1 MTRNRYEERQ
11 EARRARYE
19 ERAERAREEASAKAK
34 RATTMA
40 DCIPYGQPILVG
52 HHSEGRDRRFRARI
66 GQVMTQAVE
75 AEKKADYYDQKA
87 EGVGKGGISSDDP
100 QAIEKLTA
108 QLEKL
113 EADSIKMKAANKA
126 IRKNDREAL
135 AKLGYSEKVIE
146 HLFKPDHVGRV
157 GFADFELTGNRANAR
172 RIRQRIEILKKARE
186 RQDVEQEGKGY
197 TYRED
202 TEENRVM
209 FEFEGKPDDAT
220 RQVLKDHSF
229 RWSPS
234 RGKNGAWVRHLNNSG
249 IYNAQC
255 VRKILDAME
264 D

>member
-1 MTRNRYEERQ
+1 MTRNSYEERQ

-19 ERAERAREEASAKAK
+19 ERAERARQDANAKAN

-40 DCIPYGQPILVG
+40 DCIPFGQPILVG

-87 EGVGKGGISSDDP
+87 DGVGKGGISSDDP

-126 IRKNDREAL
+126 VRKNDRKALEA
-135 AKLGYSEKVIE
+135 LGYSEKAIE
-146 HLFKPDHVGRV
+146 LLFKPDHVGRV
-157 GFADFELTGNRANAR
+157 GYADFELTGNRANAR
-172 RIRQRIEILKKARE
+172 RIRQRIEVLKKTQARE
-186 RQDVEQEGKGY
+186 NVEQVGEGY

-202 TEENRVM
+202 SEENRVM
-209 FEFEGKPDDAT
+209 FEFDGKPDAET

-229 RWSPS
+229 RWSPT
-234 RGKNGAWVRHLNNSG
+234 RGKNGAWVRHLNNAG

-255 VRKILDAME
+255 VRKILDAQK

>member
-1 MTRNRYEERQ
+1 MTGNSYEERQ
-11 EARRARYE
+11 EARRARYK
-19 ERAERAREEASAKAK
+19 ERAERARQDANAKAN

-40 DCIPYGQPILVG
+40 DCIPFGQPILVG

-75 AEKKADYYDQKA
+75 AGKKADYYDQKA
-87 EGVGKGGISSDDP
+87 DGVGKGGISSDDP

-113 EADSIKMKAANKA
+113 DADSLKMKAANKA

-135 AKLGYSEKVIE
+135 AKLGYSETIID

-172 RIRQRIEILKKARE
+172 RIRQRIEILKKTRARE
-186 RQDVEQEGKGY
+186 DVEQDGKGY

-202 TEENRVM
+202 AEENRVM
-209 FEFEGKPDDAT
+209 FEFEGKPDAAT

-229 RWSPS
+229 RWSPT
-234 RGKNGAWVRHLNNSG
+234 RGKSGAWVRHLNNAG

-255 VRKILDAME
+255 VRNVLDGMSK
-264 D
+264 